1 MNYEIVDVLN
11 QLTHEKN
18 ISRDFLV
25 ETLEAGILS
34 AAKKRFGE
42 NVDIDVQ
49 VELNSG
55 EISVYRKRK
64 IVEEVEDQELEV
76 SLSDAHEIEPEAKV
90 GKTLR
95 EMVPFEEFGRNAI
108 QAAKQILMQRVRE
121 AERENIFDE
130 YEGRVGDIITGTVQQ
145 VDRGD
150 LIINLGRTEAKLSV
164 KEQIKKERYRQGET
178 IRACIIQVLKTTKG
192 PQVILSRTHP
202 DFLRRLFEMEVP
214 EIFEGI
220 VTIKEVAREPGLRS
234 KIAVFST
241 DEKIDPVGACVGL
254 KGSRVQAIVR
264 ELGNERI
271 DIIPWSSNPVT
282 FASRAIS
289 PAKVLNVNV
298 DKENNRLLIIVEDE
312 QLSLAIGRSGQNA
325 RLAAKLTG
333 WKLDIKSESEYKLI
347 MEEERKAKIPIEEIP
362 GVGSKLADAFYTIG
376 IETAHDLVSV
386 NKAELL
392 RVPGV
397 GEKTAAS
404 LLKKAKKLL
413 KEKQKE
419 RERLEAEQ
427 QEEEE
432 QLERG
437 QQKKGEKEEEQGE
450 KVQGAEK
457 KKEEGVE

>member
-11 QLTHEKN
+11 QLTNEKN

-25 ETLEAGILS
+25 ETLETGIIS

-42 NVDIDVQ
+42 TVDIEVHVD
-49 VELNSG
+49 LDSG
-55 EISVYRKRK
+55 EIRVFRKRR
-64 IVEEVEDQELEV
+64 IVEEVEDPCLEI
-76 SLSDAHEIEPEAKV
+76 SLSEASEIESDAAV
-90 GKTLR
+90 GKTVQ
-95 EMVPFEEFGRNAI
+95 EMIPFEDFGRNAI

-121 AERENIFDE
+121 AERENIYDE
-130 YEGRVGDIITGTVQQ
+130 YEGRMGDIVTGTVQQ

-214 EIFEGI
+214 EIYEGI
-220 VTIKEVAREPGLRS
+220 VHIKEVAREPGLRS
-234 KIAVFST
+234 KIAVFSN
-241 DEKIDPVGACVGL
+241 DERIDPVGACVGL

-298 DKENNRLLIIVEDE
+298 DKENHRLLIIVEDD

-333 WKLDIKSESEYKLI
+333 WKLDIKSESEYKRILEI
-347 MEEERKAKIPIEEIP
+347 ERKAKVPIEEIP
-362 GVGSKLADAFYTIG
+362 GVGNKLADAFYTIG
-376 IETAHDLVSV
+376 VESAHDLVEIG
-386 NKAELL
+386 KDELL
-392 RVPGV
+392 AVPGV
-397 GEKTAAS
+397 GEKTARS
-404 LLKKAKKLL
+404 LLKTARKLL
-413 KEKQKE
+413 KEQQK
-419 RERLEAEQ
+419 LAEKTETEE
-427 QEEEE
+427 QEEE
-432 QLERG
+432 G
-437 QQKKGEKEEEQGE
+437 KGE
-450 KVQGAEK
+450 
-457 KKEEGVE
+457 

>member
-1 MNYEIVDVLN
+1 VNYEIVDVLN

-25 ETLEAGILS
+25 ETLEAGIVS

-55 EISVYRKRK
+55 EVTVYRKRK
-64 IVEEVEDQELEV
+64 VVEEVEDPDLEV
-76 SLSDAHEIEPEAKV
+76 SITEAQEIEPKASV

-95 EMVPFEEFGRNAI
+95 EIIPFEEFGRNAI

-121 AERENIFDE
+121 AERENIFNE
-130 YEGRVGDIITGTVQQ
+130 YKERVGEIVTGTVQQ

-150 LIINLGRTEAKLSV
+150 LIINLGRTEAKLSA

-178 IRACIIQVLKTTKG
+178 IRACIVQVLKTTKG

-214 EIFEGI
+214 EIYENI
-220 VTIKEVAREPGLRS
+220 VTIKEVAREPGLRT
-234 KIAVFST
+234 KIAVFSN

-289 PAKVLNVNV
+289 PAKVLTVNV
-298 DKENNRLLIIVEDE
+298 DKENHRLLIIVEDD
-312 QLSLAIGRSGQNA
+312 QLSLAIGRAGQNA

-333 WKLDIKSESEYKLI
+333 WKLDIKSESEYKEILKI
-347 MEEERKAKIPIEEIP
+347 EREAKVPIEKIP
-362 GVGSKLADAFYTIG
+362 GVGTKLADSFYSIG
-376 IETAHDLVSV
+376 VETAHDLLAIS
-386 NKAELL
+386 KEELL
-392 RVPGV
+392 AVPGV
-397 GEKTAAS
+397 GKKTAMS
-404 LLKKAKKLL
+404 FTKTAKKLL
-413 KEKQKE
+413 KEKKKQ
-419 RERLEAEQ
+419 REELEQEQSEQEQ
-427 QEEEE
+427 QE
-432 QLERG
+432 
-437 QQKKGEKEEEQGE
+437 KEE
-450 KVQGAEK
+450 K
-457 KKEEGVE
+457 K

>member
-42 NVDIDVQ
+42 TVDIDVQ
-49 VELNSG
+49 VDLTSG
-55 EISVYRKRK
+55 EIQVYRKRM
-64 IVEEVEDQELEV
+64 IVDDVEDPSLEISLEHARETEPKAQIGEALQEM
-76 SLSDAHEIEPEAKV
+76 I
-90 GKTLR
+90 
-95 EMVPFEEFGRNAI
+95 PFEEFGRNAI

-121 AERENIFDE
+121 AERENIYDE
-130 YEGRVGDIITGTVQQ
+130 YEGRVGDIVTGTVQQ
-145 VDRGD
+145 IDRGD

-178 IRACIIQVLKTTKG
+178 IRACIVQVLKTTKG

-214 EIFEGI
+214 EIYEDI
-220 VTIKEVAREPGLRS
+220 VHIKEVAREPGLRS
-234 KIAVFST
+234 KIAVFSN
-241 DEKIDPVGACVGL
+241 DERIDPVGACVGL

-298 DKENNRLLIIVEDE
+298 DKEDHRLLIIVEDD
-312 QLSLAIGRSGQNA
+312 QLSLAIGRAGQNA

-333 WKLDIKSESEYKLI
+333 WKLDIKSESEYKHMLE
-347 MEEERKAKIPIEEIP
+347 MERKAKVPVEEIP
-362 GVGSKLADAFYTIG
+362 GVGTKLADAFYAVG
-376 IETAHDLVSV
+376 IESAHDLVTIS
-386 NKAELL
+386 KSELL
-392 RVPGV
+392 AVQGV

-404 LLKKAKKLL
+404 LIKTAKKLL
-413 KEKQKE
+413 KEQQKL
-419 RERLEAEQ
+419 LEAKTAEQ
-427 QEEEE
+427 Q
-432 QLERG
+432 
-437 QQKKGEKEEEQGE
+437 KEEE
-450 KVQGAEK
+450 
-457 KKEEGVE
+457 KKE

>member
-34 AAKKRFGE
+34 AAKKRFGDSE
-42 NVDIDVQ
+42 DIEVHVD
-49 VELNSG
+49 LNSG
-55 EISVYRKRK
+55 EISVFRKRVV
-64 IVEEVEDQELEV
+64 VEEVDDPHVEI
-76 SLSDAHEIEPEAKV
+76 SLSEALEIEEEAKIGQTV
-90 GKTLR
+90 R
-95 EMVPFEEFGRNAI
+95 EQIPFEEFGRNAI

-121 AERENIFDE
+121 AERENIYDE

-178 IRACIIQVLKTTKG
+178 IRACIVQVLKTTKG

-214 EIFEGI
+214 EIYEGI
-220 VTIKEVAREPGLRS
+220 VHIKEVAREPGLRS
-234 KIAVFST
+234 KIAVFSN
-241 DEKIDPVGACVGL
+241 DERIDPVGACVGL

-289 PAKVLNVNV
+289 PAKVMNVSV
-298 DKENNRLLIIVEDE
+298 DKENHRLLIIVEDD
-312 QLSLAIGRSGQNA
+312 QLSLAIGRAGQNA

-333 WKLDIKSESEYKLI
+333 WKLDIKSESEYKSML
-347 MEEERKAKIPIEEIP
+347 EAERKAKVPIEELP
-362 GVGSKLADAFYTIG
+362 GVGKKLADAFYDIG
-376 IETAHDLVSV
+376 VETAHDLVTIDRD
-386 NKAELL
+386 ELL
-392 RVPGV
+392 SISGV
-397 GEKTAAS
+397 GEKTAKS
-404 LLKKAKKLL
+404 LLKTAKKLL
-413 KEKQKE
+413 KEQEKLMQ
-419 RERLEAEQ
+419 LEKAEQ
-427 QEEEE
+427 EDGEED
-432 QLERG
+432 
-437 QQKKGEKEEEQGE
+437 EK
-450 KVQGAEK
+450 
-457 KKEEGVE
+457 